1 MHPADASSPAPPRLR
16 VLRFSAE
23 HFTPEGLPYDS
34 YMGALVGPLSGLEV
48 PQLTAALEELERDG
62 SLQVEG
68 AGSPHRRFR
77 LTDAGRQ
84 ELARAVSALPS
95 SHPSPGGSHAPGTTT
110 TMEDREKLIEQRD
123 EESRKRLRLVIERED
138 AVRGAEEKL
147 RTEEKRLLEVEE
159 QLASRGRQLDQER
172 AEHAARVQKDREQLE
187 SEKGGVES
195 ERKRIQAAGQALQR
209 AQFELEQAK
218 EKFAADTADL
228 ARRQQEHQALL
239 QQTEERERRVTAQE
253 DALHEHI
260 TSLKDHLA
268 HVHTAEE
275 GVQKI
280 HGEVTEARKRRKP

>member
-1 MHPADASSPAPPRLR
+1 M
-16 VLRFSAE
+16 LRFSAE
-23 HFTPEGLPYDS
+23 HFTPEGLPYDA
-34 YMGALVGPLSGLEV
+34 YMGALVGPLAGLEV
-48 PQLTAALEELERDG
+48 PQLTRALEELERDG
-62 SLQVEG
+62 SLTVEASG
-68 AGSPHRRFR
+68 TPNRRFR

-84 ELARAVSALPS
+84 ELARLVASPPPS
-95 SHPSPGGSHAPGTTT
+95 PPSPGGPHAPGTTT
-110 TMEDREKLIEQRD
+110 KMEDREKLIEQRD

-138 AVRGAEEKL
+138 AVRAAEEKL

-159 QLASRGRQLDQER
+159 QLAGRGRQLDLER
-172 AEHAARVQKDREQLE
+172 SEHSTRVQKDREQME
-187 SEKGGVES
+187 ADRAAVEG

-209 AQFELEQAK
+209 AQFELEQGK
-218 EKFAADTADL
+218 EKFAAESADL

-239 QQTEERERRVTAQE
+239 QQTEERERRVSAQE

-280 HGEVTEARKRRKP
+280 HGEVTEARKKRKP